1 MSVADNGQANGE
13 NVAENPD
20 TGSDR
25 HLLEGLERLGSGVPF
40 VDEIFALVG
49 HSQFFADFS
58 YDDIKLLA
66 GYMDVYRA
74 QPGQTVIRE
83 GEIGDY
89 MLMIINGDIDIF
101 KRSLTGEQQHIT
113 VVTPGMMLGE
123 MSMIDGEPRFATCVA
138 VKVAT
143 FGVLTRD
150 NMVRIILEKP
160 SVGAKILIKL
170 VTLLSQRLRHTSA
183 MLLHYMK

>member
-1 MSVADNGQANGE
+1 M
-13 NVAENPD
+13 AENPN

-25 HLLEGLERLGSGVPF
+25 HLLEGLEQLGSGTA
-40 VDEIFALVG
+40 FADQVFSMVG
-49 HSQFFADFS
+49 HSQFFADFT

-66 GYMDVYRA
+66 GYMNVYRV

-83 GEIGDY
+83 GDIGDY
-89 MLMIINGDIDIF
+89 MLMIIDGEIDIF
-101 KRSLTGEQQHIT
+101 KRNLMGEPQHIT
-113 VVTPGMMLGE
+113 VVTPGMTLGE

-138 VKVAT
+138 VTEGT

-150 NMVRIILEKP
+150 NMVKIILEKP

-183 MLLHYMK
+183 MLLQYMK

>member
-1 MSVADNGQANGE
+1 M
-13 NVAENPD
+13 AEIPNTD
-20 TGSDR
+20 SDR
-25 HLLEGLERLGSGVPF
+25 YRLDGLKNLGSGNAF
-40 VDEIFALVG
+40 VSRIYALVG

-66 GYMDVYRA
+66 SYMDVYLV

-83 GEIGDY
+83 GDVGDY
-89 MLMIINGDIDIF
+89 MLMIIDGDFDIF
-101 KRSLTGEQQHIT
+101 KKNLMGEPQHIT
-113 VVTPGMMLGE
+113 VVTPGMTLGE

-138 VKVAT
+138 AKEAT

-150 NMVRIILEKP
+150 SMVKIILEKP

-183 MLLHYMK
+183 MLLQYMK